1 MEAPPTFESKG
12 IDLKIEITKDE
23 VYDLSLK
30 NSSNSLLININK
42 ENCFPKLEYFK
53 EFSLKELSQNS
64 KFFKVFDDINTVI
77 EGLKE
82 TFENKKPQIQKE
94 KEFIR
99 LIIKPTLLALGES
112 NLIIPIKKPDDK
124 SIIAE
129 LCNVVNNQGKEI
141 ESLKKTLNIL
151 VEKVEKLEQNQYKRK
166 LKAMNTLLGDIIKT
180 EEQYNLICDWINRE
194 KNFNFKLLYKASTDG
209 DTKNIF
215 HKKCDNQGPTVSII
229 ESKDGHIFG
238 GYASQSWDKNTH
250 FISDVNSFLFNINAK
265 RKYPGSNNSG
275 IKNGYICNFGCQ
287 KWEELYLYDQFLSSG
302 PRDGCYNGG
311 DGYNL
316 QNYEISGG
324 KGSYSVKEVEVY
336 KVEEYI

>member
-12 IDLKIEITKDE
+12 IDLKIEITQDE

-64 KFFKVFDDINTVI
+64 KFFKVFDDINSAI

-215 HKKCDNQGPTVSII
+215 HNKCDNQGPTVSII
-229 ESKDGHIFG
+229 ESNDGHIFG